1 VLVGGARDDAAWVRY
16 YACQGLGGQAIA
28 GDGGPV
34 IETLRACLADP
45 APHVRIA
52 ALEAIARQPGSEAA
66 ELLRAAARSGDP
78 DERRAALVGVGLRSG
93 DAELALLREAVRSP
107 DVALRIVALPGLARR
122 SEPEALADLAA
133 AIADAD
139 VRDAALSL
147 LADRTDRPAIDALL
161 DVLVADRG
169 AAIRAT
175 VSRPSPARVAAI
187 TDRLVLGDGVAA
199 DELVAALARMA
210 TPEAVAGLFAALRAR
225 APLARRSA
233 AVALLAIEARGAAM
247 AVRALAVGDPD
258 PEVRRACA
266 AAVSG

>member
-1 VLVGGARDDAAWVRY
+1 
-16 YACQGLGGQAIA
+16 
-28 GDGGPV
+28 
-34 IETLRACLADP
+34 
-45 APHVRIA
+45 
-52 ALEAIARQPGSEAA
+52 
-66 ELLRAAARSGDP
+66 
-78 DERRAALVGVGLRSG
+78 
-93 DAELALLREAVRSP
+93 
-107 DVALRIVALPGLARR
+107 
-122 SEPEALADLAA
+122 
-133 AIADAD
+133 
-139 VRDAALSL
+139 
-147 LADRTDRPAIDALL
+147 LL